1 MQWKSVPLASTK
13 LNENSLPFRQGAVH
27 RTNCLLTDLRKRKGR
42 QKHAKIVKIVKVTRN
57 WFFWIKQS
65 TQASDFSSNPVHS
78 RPPNLKGFVNWVEP
92 FNPWILWLEYPACW
106 WPTDCGETVCLL
118 MLRNSVP
125 LILVMEK
132 SNEELDCIVV
142 FRVRQ
147 QTFVNALSMRI
158 IRQNQEAEQA
168 EKSVADSA

>member
-1 MQWKSVPLASTK
+1 
-13 LNENSLPFRQGAVH
+13 
-27 RTNCLLTDLRKRKGR
+27 
-42 QKHAKIVKIVKVTRN
+42 
-57 WFFWIKQS
+57 
-65 TQASDFSSNPVHS
+65 
-78 RPPNLKGFVNWVEP
+78 
-92 FNPWILWLEYPACW
+92 
-106 WPTDCGETVCLL
+106 
-118 MLRNSVP
+118 
-125 LILVMEK
+125 MEK